1 MLNFCVGD
9 TVHGFRVLREG
20 DVPYLNAHYIKLEH
34 VATGAALYY
43 TDRDDGQLVFSV
55 GFRTLPEDD
64 TGVFHI
70 LEHSC
75 LDGSEKY
82 PLKEP
87 FVNLMKTSMA
97 VDLNAV
103 TCSDTTLYY
112 FISTNER
119 DYHNL
124 MTVYLDAV
132 FFPKLLTDRRIFEK
146 EAWHLEPDG
155 NGGVKCSG
163 VVFNEMQG
171 NDNNPAYTLWKQNE
185 RQLFPDLPISHNS
198 GGDPAAIRTL
208 TYEQFTDTYRRFY
221 SANNAIFYLSGH
233 LELADAL
240 RELDGVLIRRGK
252 SAIAPPAPAPMQ
264 SPVISPDGVAY
275 YQLGET
281 EEEAGNTRLMLSFVM
296 EGERDT
302 ANALAMNV
310 LGRYLAE
317 NTESPLSRA
326 VLDAGVGQ
334 AFFMEC
340 DASYHQPAIGFS
352 LGKSDPEQAE
362 RFRDVIL
369 QTLSN
374 MTAEGLDKERLRNL
388 VDCHEVICRR
398 SALSPRVGFGL
409 MDSFLRSHVQI
420 GDVTTPDDLAII
432 RARMDAD
439 ERYFESLIE
448 RHILNSRHWALTRA
462 IPSRTVAAEKR
473 AVMDAWLAS
482 EAERLHAE
490 GKYGELEQNIEA
502 LNAYLTAPDSPEDE
516 AKIPH
521 LTPADIETRTKARD
535 AEIMTTAVGCAEA
548 TSLRF
553 DVDSSGMTQ
562 AGILFDMSRLD
573 GDALFYAR
581 CLCKALL
588 SLPTACHTVP
598 ELTDRW
604 VVLQS
609 NANVGILSDGKGTSY
624 LSLEVDAPEDQLTEA
639 VATLDEYVR
648 EVVFD
653 REILRHIFSTAA
665 HVRMGMIRGG
675 SNTALR
681 LGTRT
686 LTRAG
691 VVDEYMYGES
701 AYRRF
706 SELADR
712 FDDHAD
718 ALVEGMRRVWLE
730 LTQNVQPMAFHIGSA
745 ESYAAWIK
753 ATAQTSVAR
762 DVTSVAPAEL
772 ALFPRVNTALT
783 VEGEVNYCAALMD
796 TTEIGGFT
804 PRRWIVS
811 DYLNSKYFWD
821 EIRAKGGAYGASA
834 TASRQGIVAY
844 ASYRDPRV
852 ADTYAVFDR
861 LPDWLEANLP
871 EQSEIDSMIVSTV
884 GSSYFPPSGPMDKG
898 RAALNRYLMGLTASD
913 IQTEITELLGTSQA
927 DFIAYAATVRT
938 LMQEGKILR
947 TALGNADAICASGH
961 FDGAN
966 VREL

>member
-9 TVHGFRVLREG
+9 TVCGFRVLREG
-20 DVPYLNAHYIKLEH
+20 DVPYLNAHFIKLEH
-34 VATGAALYY
+34 TATGAALYY

-87 FVNLMKTSMA
+87 FVNLLKTSMA

-124 MTVYLDAV
+124 MAVYLDAV
-132 FFPKLLTDRRIFEK
+132 FFPKLLSDRRIFEK

-155 NGGVKCSG
+155 KGGVACSG

-171 NDNNPAYTLWKQNE
+171 NDNNPAYILWMQNE
-185 RQLFPDLPISHNS
+185 KQLFPDLPVSRNS
-198 GGDPAAIRTL
+198 GGDPAAIPTL
-208 TYEQFTDTYRRFY
+208 TYEHFTDTYRRFY
-221 SANNAIFYLSGH
+221 STDNAVFYLSGK

-240 RELDGVLIRRGK
+240 REIDGVLTRRGK
-252 SAIAPPAPAPMQ
+252 SAITPPAPAPMQ
-264 SPVISPDGVAY
+264 KPLVSPDGVAY

-296 EGERDT
+296 GGERDT
-302 ANALAMNV
+302 ADALAMNV

-326 VLDAGVGQ
+326 VLDAGVGLDFGMVCE
-334 AFFMEC
+334 AT
-340 DASYHQPAIGFS
+340 YHQPVVSFALS
-352 LGKSDPEQAE
+352 KSDPEQAE
-362 RFRDVIL
+362 RFREVIL
-369 QTLSN
+369 QTLSD
-374 MTAEGLDKERLRNL
+374 MVAEGLDCDRLRNL

-398 SALSPRVGFGL
+398 SALSPRTGFAL
-409 MDSFLRSHVQI
+409 MESFLRDHVQR
-420 GDVTTPDDLAII
+420 GDISPTDDLATI

-439 ERYFESLIE
+439 HRYFEKLIE
-448 RHILNSRHWALTRA
+448 AHILNSRHWALTRA
-462 IPSRTVAAEKR
+462 IPSRTVTAEKR
-473 AVMDAWLAS
+473 ATMDAWLAA
-482 EAERLHAE
+482 EADRLHAE
-490 GKYGELEQNIEA
+490 GKYGEMEKNIEA
-502 LNAYLTAPDSPEDE
+502 LNAYLIAPDSPEDE
-516 AKIPH
+516 GKIPH
-521 LTPADIETRTKARD
+521 LTPADIETKTKARD
-535 AEIMTTAVGCAEA
+535 AEILTTAVGRAEA

-553 DVDSSGMTQ
+553 DVESGGMTQ
-562 AGILFDMSRLD
+562 AGILLDMTGLGAD
-573 GDALFYAR
+573 ELFYAR
-581 CLCKALL
+581 CLRDALM
-588 SLPTACHTVP
+588 SLPTASHTVP

-609 NANVGILSDGKGTSY
+609 NARVGILSDGKGTSY
-624 LSLEVDAPEDQLTEA
+624 LSLEVDTPETGLAEA
-639 VATLDEYVR
+639 VATLDGYVR

-653 REILRHIFSTAA
+653 RTILRRIFSTAA

-675 SNTALR
+675 SNTAMR
-681 LGTRT
+681 LGMRT

-701 AYRRF
+701 AYRRLCD
-706 SELADR
+706 LADR

-718 ALVEGMRRVWLE
+718 ALVEGMRRVWQE
-730 LTQNVQPMAFHIGSA
+730 LTQNAQPIAFHIGGA
-745 ESYAAWIK
+745 ESYAAWTK
-753 ATAQTSVAR
+753 AVAQTSVAR
-762 DVTSVAPAEL
+762 NVTSMAPAEL
-772 ALFPRVNTALT
+772 ELFPYVNTALT

-796 TTEIGGFT
+796 ANELGGFT
-804 PRRWIVS
+804 PRRWIVHS
-811 DYLNSKYFWD
+811 YLNSKYFWD

-834 TASRQGIVAY
+834 TASRQGILGYV
-844 ASYRDPRV
+844 SYRDPRV
-852 ADTYAVFDR
+852 ADTYEVFDR
-861 LPDWLEANLP
+861 LPDWLVANLP

-884 GSSYFPPSGPMDKG
+884 GSSYFPPAGPMDKG
-898 RAALNRYLMGLTASD
+898 RAALNRYLIGMKASD
-913 IQTEITELLGTSQA
+913 IQAEIAELLGTTRE

-947 TALGNADAICASGH
+947 TALGNADAIRASGH